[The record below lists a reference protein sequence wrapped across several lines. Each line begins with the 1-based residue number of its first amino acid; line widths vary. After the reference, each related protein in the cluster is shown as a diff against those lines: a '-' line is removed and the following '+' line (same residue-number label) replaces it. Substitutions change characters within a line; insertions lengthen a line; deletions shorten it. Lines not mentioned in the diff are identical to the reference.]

1 VKYVKYQ
8 PSVLLEKYIDFYW
21 TLETDSN
28 YKTFNVP
35 LFADACTD
43 IFINFGNITADF
55 NGDSSI
61 SPGRIY
67 MGGLSTSAGFVRCF
81 PNSIFIGVRF
91 KPGGLPL
98 FFNTPLFEM
107 VDQIIEFQDNHLFS
121 IMGMDGL
128 LPVRLDQYFLSKK
141 RKPTPVIPITEAV
154 HYFKGQISVDQLAQ
168 KCNVSNRTME
178 RLFYTNMGIGPKEFI
193 SIVRFQQVLKA
204 LQKGYSKGQLLQIA
218 FEMGYYDQAHFIK
231 DVKKHSGLTP
241 SAIGPGP
248 SFP

>member
-8 PSVLLEKYIDFYW
+8 PNVLLGKYIDFYW

-43 IFINFGNITADF
+43 IFINVGDTGANF
-55 NGDSSI
+55 NGGSPISS
-61 SPGRIY
+61 GRIY
-67 MGGLSTSAGFVRCF
+67 MGGLSTSYKFVRCF

-98 FFNTPLFEM
+98 FFNTPLFET
-107 VDQIIEFQDNHLFS
+107 VDQIIEFQDNHFFS
-121 IMGMDGL
+121 IMGLDAL
-128 LPVRLDQYFLSKK
+128 LPVRLDQYFLSKIK
-141 RKPTPVIPITEAV
+141 KPTPVIPITEAV
-154 HYFKGQISVDQLAQ
+154 HYYKGQISVDQLAQ

-178 RLFYTNMGIGPKEFI
+178 RLFYVNMGISPKEFI
-193 SIVRFQQVLKA
+193 SIVRFQRVLKA
-204 LQKGYSKGQLLQIA
+204 LQNGYSKGQLLQIA
-218 FEMGYYDQAHFIK
+218 FEMGYYDQAHFIR
-231 DVKKHSGLTP
+231 DIKKHSGLTP